1 MKSIRFMPLGDQ
13 AIIVSFGNGLSK
25 QVNQRVQS
33 FRHLLLR
40 QKWPFI
46 VDVVATFTNVTVFY
60 NATKQSYP
68 EVRNE
73 LKRLLEVENRFNTK
87 KSVQN
92 IYLPVLYDGMD
103 LERVSEKT
111 GLSKKE
117 IIHHHTNQAYP
128 IYMVGFLPGFPYIG
142 GFTEKLSIPRLDK
155 PRNQVPK
162 GSVGIINSQS
172 GIYPVSSPGGWNI
185 IGTTPVELIRLDKKY
200 PFYYQ
205 AGDYI
210 TFYPV
215 DEDEYKS
222 IRQNKLFE
230 PKIEVIQDGD

>member
-1 MKSIRFMPLGDQ
+1 MKSIQFKPLGDQ
-13 AIIVSFGNGLSK
+13 AIIVSFGNELSK
-25 QVNQRVQS
+25 QTNQRVQD

-40 QKWPFI
+40 QSWSFI

-60 NATKQSYP
+60 DPSKRTYQ
-68 EVRNE
+68 EVRSE
-73 LKRLLEVENRFNTK
+73 LKRLLEVEENYDTK
-87 KSVQN
+87 KTIHN
-92 IYLPVLYDGMD
+92 IYLPVFYNGMD
-103 LERVSEKT
+103 LKRVSEKT
-111 GLSKKE
+111 GLSKDE
-117 IIHHHTNQAYP
+117 TIQLHTNQAFP
-128 IYMVGFLPGFPYIG
+128 IYMVGFLPGFPYVG
-142 GFTEKLSIPRLDK
+142 GFSKQLSIPRLDK

-185 IGTTPVELIRLDKKY
+185 IGTTPVELIRLDRKY

-210 TFYPV
+210 TFYPI
-215 DEDEYKS
+215 DEEAYES